1 MAAVRSVVRAAALR
15 IPPIR
20 RVYQTM
26 QLAAAEA
33 GAARARIVELDA
45 RVANAA
51 AQTSAA
57 VAEVNAAR
65 TEEIDVLRVLLEAA
79 ERERDLLA
87 ARLAE
92 ARVRAACAETRI
104 SEGIETT
111 LAEIKR
117 LGARFA
123 NLTSALPIAAVP
135 HSGKTAA
142 VQLYLDLIEA
152 ALTGVLIAD
161 PSIAPWTENSFD
173 QMRRELGRDWPAR
186 AQTMIGIARMRNLR
200 VLCERAL
207 AEGTPGDFIE
217 TGVWRGGACIYMR
230 GILAAYGDAER
241 RVFVADSFCGL
252 PPPDPAQYPADE
264 GDTHNTYAQ
273 LAVSRAEVEENFRR
287 YGLLDER
294 VVFLEGWFKDTLPA
308 APIER
313 LAVLR
318 LDGDMYES
326 TIQALEALY
335 HKVSPGGFII
345 IDDYLLEPCAKAVD
359 LFRAMRGIAAPL
371 HNIDDAAVWWQVAR

>member
-1 MAAVRSVVRAAALR
+1 MVAVRSVVRAAALR

-26 QLAAAEA
+26 QFAAAEA
-33 GAARARIVELDA
+33 SAARARIVELDTRIA
-45 RVANAA
+45 NSVAE
-51 AQTSAA
+51 THAA
-57 VAEVNAAR
+57 VATVNAAR
-65 TEEIDVLRVLLEAA
+65 AEEIDVLRVLLEAA

-92 ARVRAACAETRI
+92 VRARAAFAETRM
-104 SEGIETT
+104 SEGIDTT

-123 NLTSALPIAAVP
+123 NLTAALPIAAVP
-135 HSGKTAA
+135 HSNKTAA

-152 ALTGVLIAD
+152 ALTGVLVED
-161 PSIAPWTENSFD
+161 PSMAPWTETSFD
-173 QMRRELGRDWPAR
+173 QIRRELGRDWPAR
-186 AQTMIGIARMRNLR
+186 AQTMIGTARMRNLR
-200 VLCERAL
+200 ILCERAL

-217 TGVWRGGACIYMR
+217 TGVWRGGACILMR
-230 GILAAYGDAER
+230 GILQAYGDAER

-252 PPPDPAQYPADE
+252 PPPDPSRYPADA
-264 GDTHNTYAQ
+264 GDRHNTYQQ

-287 YGLLDER
+287 YGLLDDR
-294 VVFLEGWFKDTLPA
+294 VIFLEGWFKDTLPA

-326 TIQALEALY
+326 TIQALDALY
-335 HKVSPGGFII
+335 HKVSPGGFVI
-345 IDDYLLEPCAKAVD
+345 IDDYVLKPCAKAVD
-359 LFRAMRGIAAPL
+359 HFRATRGVTAPL